1 MATGI
6 LRIPTAMPIPHIA
19 ATAAREYNTK
29 THLIS
34 FNMKHLP
41 NKNVFNTVLMC
52 YNNTVNHL
60 IKDNGVKT

>member
-6 LRIPTAMPIPHIA
+6 LRIPTAMPMPHIA

-41 NKNVFNTVLMC
+41 NKMFLLLFSCAIITQ
-52 YNNTVNHL
+52 L
-60 IKDNGVKT
+60 II